1 MTFLLGPK
9 SPNVNSADGST
20 QGTETSAKNVKTT
33 MPFTR
38 SKRWMTKVKGNSK
51 RYSRKEFKDGNK
63 PQNWTEE
70 E

>member
-1 MTFLLGPK
+1 MTFSDLK
-9 SPNVNSADGST
+9 SPNVNNASEST
-20 QGTETSAKNVKTT
+20 QGRVTFAKNVKTT

-63 PQNWTEE
+63 PQNWSEE